1 MESQQMENSPLEEI
15 DEYNF
20 CGFLLW
26 NGKKLLEHLDQES
39 KNISGMGCQ
48 DERLI

>member
-26 NGKKLLEHLDQES
+26 NGKKLLEQFHQEPKITS
-39 KNISGMGCQ
+39 DLACQ
-48 DERLI
+48 DERPI

>member
-1 MESQQMENSPLEEI
+1 MENSLLEEI

-26 NGKKLLEHLDQES
+26 NGKKLLEQLDQES
-39 KNISGMGCQ
+39 KNISDMGSQ